1 MRELHSF
8 ETLDKILSEK
18 GFRHISEIFSNP
30 ILGKGDIIE
39 FLIRDTVES
48 DFSKETLTI
57 TEAEIT
63 NTDCIEKWYTLIR
76 ESGEKVF
83 LTKKDQYLQKTFK
96 PFGYKVISCE
106 FEETLSRYKSTRN

>member
-8 ETLDKILSEK
+8 ATLDKLLSDQ
-18 GFRHISEIFSNP
+18 GFRHISEIYSDP
-30 ILGKGDIIE
+30 RLGRGDVIE
-39 FLIRDTVES
+39 FILRDTEERQVS
-48 DFSKETLTI
+48 TETLTI

-83 LTKKDQYLQKTFK
+83 LTKKINICKK
-96 PFGYKVISCE
+96 PLSHLVI
-106 FEETLSRYKSTRN
+106 K